1 MDNFKE
7 THRKYRGDKSVPV
20 GEDLSPF
27 VTCFDPLGD
36 SLSPL
41 GDYPSPLRDRYKYLG
56 DDASPQ
62 GENDKY
68 LGDRLSPHEDNDFP
82 QTQKQQ
88 IPLSEDLLF
97 N

>member
-20 GEDLSPF
+20 GENLSPF
-27 VTCFDPLGD
+27 VTCFDPLGG
-36 SLSPL
+36 SL
-41 GDYPSPLRDRYKYLG
+41 SPLRDRYKYLG

-68 LGDRLSPHEDNDFP
+68 LGDRLSPHEDNHYP
-82 QTQKQQ
+82 QPQKQQ